1 MTLIKSKINSLAWLK
16 SAIYIS
22 AVVGGVILSSKSV
35 SAIDISFSHSKTFSR
50 FSITEMGF
58 GSSVTGY
65 STPPAYWKGTIKV
78 IQNRGPINDVLT
90 VSGLYQHI
98 SISSH
103 SEDNSAGRVFDF
115 NFVLD
120 ADDATGNE
128 ISAEKTLFLGHPLGN
143 HSDLFEAK
151 LTVNV
156 SDTLGFNR
164 ITNWTFTLSGEH
176 KPEPVPEPTTI
187 FGSAIALGLGG

>member
-22 AVVGGVILSSKSV
+22 VVGGVILFSKSV
-35 SAIDISFSHSKTFSR
+35 SAININFSDSETFST

-58 GSSVTGY
+58 GNSVPTGY
-65 STPPAYWKGTIKV
+65 STPPAYWKGTLNV
-78 IQNRGPINDVLT
+78 IQNRGLINDVLT

-98 SISSH
+98 SIPSH
-103 SEDNSAGRVFDF
+103 PEDNSAGRVFDF

-128 ISAEKTLFLGHPLGN
+128 ISAKKTLFLGHPPGN

-151 LTVNV
+151 LTANV
-156 SDTLGFNR
+156 SKTLGFNR
-164 ITNWTFTLSGEH
+164 ITNWKFTLSGQH
-176 KPEPVPEPTTI
+176 KPEPVPELNRPQ
-187 FGSAIALGLGG
+187 SLVPL